1 MRTLKI
7 GLGLI
12 GALLPVV
19 YCGGLLCYFIHGSG
33 SVHGAVEIGLGP
45 TLLGLGAVGLLFC
58 MVLIVRIV
66 WIFVGPRSHGSRGRG
81 GPNAST
87 HDGESEFDA
96 DAVLA
101 RYMARRSAE
110 AAAPGSP
117 AALPAHD
124 GGGPAGRPSFGRK
137 IR

>member
-19 YCGGLLCYFIHGSG
+19 YCGGLLYYFIHGSG
-33 SVHGAVEIGLGP
+33 SVHEAVEIGLGP

-58 MVLIVRIV
+58 IVLIVRIV

-81 GPNAST
+81 GRYAST

-101 RYMARRSAE
+101 RYVARRSAE
-110 AAAPGSP
+110 AAAPSARDSSRRRTSSYSP
-117 AALPAHD
+117 L
-124 GGGPAGRPSFGRK
+124 
-137 IR
+137 